1 MENRFVRKVMVTG
14 SYGSC
19 RAVRSCTGKV
29 GFGKAWL
36 GYGKMENVEG
46 GQSVPNVRKVKFW
59 YGHAGCGNVNY
70 CFNKLENIE
79 GGQSALDVRKVKAMS
94 GIMQSYRAS

>member
-14 SYGSC
+14 GYGSC

-36 GYGKMENVEG
+36 GYGKMENVKG
-46 GQSVPNVRKVKFW
+46 GQSV
-59 YGHAGCGNVNY
+59 
-70 CFNKLENIE
+70 
-79 GGQSALDVRKVKAMS
+79 LDVRKVKAMS
-94 GIMQSYRAS
+94 GVMQSYRAS

>member
-1 MENRFVRKVMVTG
+1 
-14 SYGSC
+14 
-19 RAVRSCTGKV
+19 
-29 GFGKAWL
+29 
-36 GYGKMENVEG
+36 MENVKG

-79 GGQSALDVRKVKAMS
+79 GGQSVLDVRKVKV
-94 GIMQSYRAS
+94 SYRGVTNGNVKA